1 MTMAIEMAVR
11 KSASKMTKKDSMQVL
26 QGEKRERDTLGEKR
40 RGEGGRRERERES
53 GQYSIDGEVL
63 RSVDADV

>member
-40 RGEGGRRERERES
+40 RGEGGRRE
-53 GQYSIDGEVL
+53 IN
-63 RSVDADV
+63 